1 MLRTGALKGLLR
13 RSGGI
18 GRSLTFVGETRS
30 WPGMAL
36 LLRAKIME
44 LERPFTKIG
53 MQGVWLGGRVG
64 CSRTT
69 VMISFGRP

>member
-30 WPGMAL
+30 WPAMAL
-36 LLRAKIME
+36 LLRATILE

-53 MQGVWLGGRVG
+53 MQGGGRAG
-64 CSRTT
+64 CSRTS